1 MYIVQEVGVRQKG
14 VCDLCGAHRCIGPQ
28 RTRERKKFKSKKTS
42 WRSKFMTIIP
52 KPLPYSIRE
61 RAPPTKEERQPEVD
75 FGAEARLVRLG
86 PLSDLPTAP
95 PT

>member
-1 MYIVQEVGVRQKG
+1 
-14 VCDLCGAHRCIGPQ
+14 
-28 RTRERKKFKSKKTS
+28 
-42 WRSKFMTIIP
+42 MTIIP